1 MTTRLPAPPRPP
13 TRPLALIGA
22 AVLAVLAAAP
32 AFAQAEAP
40 EGRLGRSEMI
50 LNTAP
55 GYYVFHEP
63 GEATVQVAV
72 EGAVRNPGLYEVA
85 VGTDLGRLLALSGGP
100 AYDVRQPDVDQRVE
114 VRLFR
119 PTRGVIYATTL
130 QDVLGNPDP
139 YPALSEGDALAVDVV
154 SSRPFTWRDGL
165 AVAGAVS
172 AVAFLIDVLTGGR

>member
-1 MTTRLPAPPRPP
+1 MPCRPAPPL
-13 TRPLALIGA
+13 TPLLGA
-22 AVLAVLAAAP
+22 VVFAALAAAP
-32 AFAQAEAP
+32 ALAQAPAGELP
-40 EGRLGRSEMI
+40 QGRLGRSEMVVS
-50 LNTAP
+50 TAP

-63 GEATVQVAV
+63 GEATVQIAV

-85 VGTDLGRLLALSGGP
+85 VGTDLGRLLALAGGP
-100 AYDVRQPDVDQRVE
+100 AYDARQPDVEQRVE

-139 YPALSEGDALAVDVV
+139 YPVLLEGDALAVDVV

-172 AVAFLIDVLTGGR
+172 AVAFLIDVLAGGR

>member
-1 MTTRLPAPPRPP
+1 MSRPS
-13 TRPLALIGA
+13 TLLSWSLFGT
-22 AVLAVLAAAP
+22 AVLVALAAAP
-32 AFAQAEAP
+32 VFAQEAP
-40 EGRLGRSEMI
+40 LGRLGRSELI

-63 GEATVQVAV
+63 GEATIQVAV

-85 VGTDLGRLLALSGGP
+85 LGTDLGRLLALAGGP
-100 AYDVRQPDVDQRVE
+100 AYDARQPDQEQTVE

-119 PTRGVIYATTL
+119 PELGVIYATTF
-130 QDVLGNPDP
+130 QDVLGNPAP
-139 YPALSEGDALAVDVV
+139 YPDLAEGDALAIDVV
-154 SSRPFTWRDGL
+154 TTRPFTWRDGL